1 MPYVIPPFTKIRE
14 DLLRDIK
21 NLLPQADIGV
31 DSDFY
36 VRATSV
42 ASCAEGLYQHQA
54 WIVKQIFP
62 DTADT
67 EYLEWHCA
75 LRGIYRKLAVQAKG
89 TAVATGVEGTLI
101 PKGTVI
107 KTEDGRIYE
116 CTGDVFIGAG
126 SQASIAVQS
135 VNVGVAGNI
144 SNGIGAFIQIDSH
157 VDSQVTQLT
166 CVGGLE
172 IESDSSLLERLLE
185 LLRRPP
191 AGGNKY
197 DYRNWALSVT
207 GVSNAYVYPLRRGLG
222 TVDIVITAGDDIPSQ
237 EVINRT
243 QAYIDDVRPVT
254 AKGALV
260 LAPTKKPVNIVVQ
273 VRLTNLSKEVFEATL
288 MTELDRLFGT
298 VAPGD
303 VLIKSKLEALISNI
317 TGVIDRVLVEPATN
331 IGATVD
337 ESVVEWIRLGSVEV
351 SLL

>member
-75 LRGIYRKLAVQAKG
+75 LRGIYRKPAVQAKG
-89 TAVATGVEGTLI
+89 KAIATGAEGTLI

-107 KTEDGRIYE
+107 KTENGRIYE
-116 CTGDVFIGAG
+116 CTEDVFIGAN

-135 VNVGVAGNI
+135 VNVGVIGNI
-144 SNGIGAFIQIDSH
+144 SNGVGAFVQVDSH
-157 VDSQVTQLT
+157 VDTQVTQLT
-166 CVGGLE
+166 CVGGLD
-172 IESDSSLLERLLE
+172 IESDAALLDRLLE

-197 DYRNWALSVT
+197 DYKKWALSVA

-222 TVDIVITAGDDIPSQ
+222 TVDVVITADNNIPSQ
-237 EVINRT
+237 ETINKV

-254 AKGALV
+254 AKGVLV
-260 LAPTKKPVNIVVQ
+260 LAPTQKNININ
-273 VRLTNLSKEVFEATL
+273 VRVKLVGIQQDVFKSLLVAELT
-288 MTELDRLFGT
+288 RLFST
-298 VAPGD
+298 IAPGES
-303 VLIKSKLEALISNI
+303 LIKSKVEALISNMA
-317 TGVIDRVLVEPATN
+317 GVSDRQLISPSGNIDAVVN
-331 IGATVD
+331 KN
-337 ESVVEWIRLGSVEV
+337 VVEWLRLGSVEV